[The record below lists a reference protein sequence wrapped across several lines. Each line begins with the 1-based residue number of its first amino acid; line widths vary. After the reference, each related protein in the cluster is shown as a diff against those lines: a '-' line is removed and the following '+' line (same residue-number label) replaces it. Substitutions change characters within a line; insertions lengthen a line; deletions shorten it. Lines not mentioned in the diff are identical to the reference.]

1 MFEEELNKGNGYIKE
16 QTTDKEA
23 EKMKAERKL
32 KIKRCLLKEDA
43 KADKCGVCYFSQ
55 IPPRMDPIKLHQF
68 FPNLESLKEFIL
80 HLKVTLNL
88 LILIIQE

>member
-1 MFEEELNKGNGYIKE
+1 MFEEELTKGNEYIKE

-23 EKMKAERKL
+23 ERKL
-32 KIKRCLLKEDA
+32 KRKRCLLKEDA